1 MNDLLATIGRQAGAF
16 SVIELIAVI
25 AAIGY
30 LLLAIR
36 QNIWCWAFAAIST
49 SIYIYLF
56 LEAQLYMESVLNV
69 FYLAMA
75 AYGWWLWYFGHGD
88 KRALSVSRWAM
99 SRHVKAMLVIVS
111 LAALTGYLLD
121 TWSDAAFPYIDSA
134 TTWAAIWATYLVAQ
148 KVLENWWYWLV
159 IDSASIIIYWLRD
172 LELTA
177 LLFGVYVL
185 MIPFGYLSWRR
196 SMRDPA

>member
-1 MNDLLATIGRQAGAF
+1 MSDFLATIGRQAEVF
-16 SVIELIAVI
+16 SVLEGMAVI
-25 AAIGY
+25 AAIAY

-56 LEAQLYMESVLNV
+56 LDARLYMESVLNG
-69 FYLAMA
+69 FYLVMA
-75 AYGWWLWYFGHGD
+75 AYGWWLWYFGRGD
-88 KRALSVSRWAM
+88 KRALPVSRWAM
-99 SRHVKAMLVIVS
+99 SRHVNAMIVIAM

-121 TWSDAAFPYIDSA
+121 TRSDAAFPYIDSA

-148 KVLENWWYWLV
+148 KVLENWWYWLA
-159 IDSASIIIYWLRD
+159 IDSASIVIYWLRD

-177 LLFGVYVL
+177 LLFVVYVF
-185 MIPFGYLSWRR
+185 MIPFGYLGWRR
-196 SMRDPA
+196 SMRDAA